1 MSETMMDKTMMNKTA
16 IEKML
21 GVFMDAFDR
30 DDLDAV
36 MDAFTPDIVYVEY
49 DGTRSEGQEAVRK
62 AFGPQF
68 RGDFGTI
75 RFHSEDQFIDAESR
89 RALIRWQ
96 CVIDKGGVKLA
107 WDGLDIFHFEGEKIS
122 EKHTYAKASKLELEK
137 LA

>member
-1 MSETMMDKTMMNKTA
+1 MADKTV
-16 IEKML
+16 IERVL
-21 GVFMDAFDR
+21 AEFMDAFNR

-36 MDAFTPDIVYVEY
+36 MAAFTPGIVYDEY

-62 AFGPQF
+62 AFEPQF

-75 RFHSEDQFIDAESR
+75 RFHTQDQFIDAEAG

-96 CVIDKGGVKLA
+96 CVIDKAEVRLA
-107 WDGLDIFHFEGEKIS
+107 WEGLDILHFEGEKIS
-122 EKHTYAKASKLELEK
+122 EKHTYAKANKLQIEK